1 MKLVRK
7 LLLAVFILVIIAVL
21 LAPAWYFYQHPE
33 ALLSPTPVAASA
45 SGLANLEKPLPFLS
59 TGGLSPVDLSD
70 AEPPVA
76 EITPDAVAVL
86 VEITVQSVNL
96 RKVPTGVASG
106 EYLYQGALV
115 MVVWDA
121 SNYGVIVSPEE
132 YQDLM
137 VWRGC
142 TSDPAGLGCEA
153 K

>member
-1 MKLVRK
+1 MIVRK
-7 LLLAVFILVIIAVL
+7 LLLAFFFLLIIAVL
-21 LAPAWYFYQHPE
+21 LAPAIYLYQHPE
-33 ALLSPTPVAASA
+33 ALVAPTPVAASA
-45 SGLANLEKPLPFLS
+45 SGLTDLSVLS
-59 TGGLSPVDLSD
+59 TGEISLPAPVKLPTTGASPV
-70 AEPPVA
+70 VG
-76 EITPDAVAVL
+76 PDAVL
-86 VEITVQSVNL
+86 VEITTQSVNL

-115 MVVWDA
+115 MVIWDA